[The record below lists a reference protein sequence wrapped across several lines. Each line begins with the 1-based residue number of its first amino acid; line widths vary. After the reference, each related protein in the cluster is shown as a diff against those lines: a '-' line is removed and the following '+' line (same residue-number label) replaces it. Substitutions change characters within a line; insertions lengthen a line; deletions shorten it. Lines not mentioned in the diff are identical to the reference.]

1 MSDKSL
7 LDQWR
12 DTAYDRE
19 LTKNQLETI
28 LEQVFHD

>member
-12 DTAYDRE
+12 DTAYDRVD
-19 LTKNQLETI
+19 KNQLETFWSK
-28 LEQVFHD
+28 VFHD

>member
-19 LTKNQLETI
+19 LTKKSTGDI